1 MVGRPGPKT
10 LYKPDEEA
18 WLDSASNEHLA
29 LIRDKPSDTTAHKA
43 FSDKKTEEF
52 LTKFGDKLLD
62 KDRGMEEEPFTNIA
76 QWREVSG
83 LNFSLNSVTNF
94 HGQ

>member
-1 MVGRPGPKT
+1 MVSRPGPKT
-10 LYKPDEEA
+10 LYKPNEEA

-43 FSDKKTEEF
+43 FRDKKTKEF
-52 LTKFGDKLLD
+52 LTKFRHQLLE
-62 KDRGMEEEPFTNIA
+62 KDRGMEEVPFTEIA

-83 LNFSLNSVTNF
+83 LDFSLNSLTNF